1 MTKMRLRTGGV
12 LREWMEK
19 PLWRRRSS
27 TYAIESPHL
36 RIRTDEVEL
45 PNGTVAHYYV
55 RESAGFVMIFALTP
69 ERSVIL
75 VRQYRYG
82 IDEVIVELPAG
93 SIDRGED
100 PLQCAQREFTE
111 ETGYTAARWERLS
124 VVPAEPVR
132 SNSYLHAFLAF
143 DAVQTHPQQL
153 DATEVIEP
161 FTASLDEL
169 REMLRTDAIGAV
181 SCVAVAYTAL
191 DKLDFIRQS

>member
-1 MTKMRLRTGGV
+1 
-12 LREWMEK
+12 MEK

-27 TYAIESPHL
+27 TYPIESPHL

-45 PNGTVAHYYV
+45 PNGTVAHYHV

-69 ERSVIL
+69 EQKVVL

-82 IDEVIVELPAG
+82 IDEVVIELPAG
-93 SIDRGED
+93 SIDPGED
-100 PLQCAQREFTE
+100 PLECAQREFTE

-161 FTASLDEL
+161 FTAPLDEL
-169 REMLRTDAIGAV
+169 REMLRTDAFGAV
-181 SCVAVAYTAL
+181 SCVAVSYTAL
-191 DKLDFIRQS
+191 DKLRNCSSEPNG